1 MVRRSVHTG
10 TRREKITTPG
20 PIFAPRALRYST
32 YRGVPKNRR
41 AAGLDRTRVF
51 TIQKRT
57 YVRLHRRI
65 CWAFQRPMST
75 HFATIGTAQ
84 TTTKAEQLAST
95 NRRQISTALEPV
107 ETHCSPSAMPTTAR

>member
-41 AAGLDRTRVF
+41 AAALDRTSVF
-51 TIQKRT
+51 MIQKRP
-57 YVRLHRRI
+57 YARPHRRI
-65 CWAFQRPMST
+65 CWGFPRTPST
-75 HFATIGTAQ
+75 HFAANGTAQ
-84 TTTKAEQLAST
+84 TARTKVLLGRT
-95 NRRQISTALEPV
+95 RRRQIAP
-107 ETHCSPSAMPTTAR
+107 AGQ

>member
-1 MVRRSVHTG
+1 MVRRSVHNG

-41 AAGLDRTRVF
+41 AAGLDRTSVF

-57 YVRLHRRI
+57 YARLHRQI
-65 CWAFQRPMST
+65 CWAFQRPTRT
-75 HFATIGTAQ
+75 HFAAIGTAQ
-84 TTTKAEQLAST
+84 TTRKAKLLAT
-95 NRRQISTALEPV
+95 INRR
-107 ETHCSPSAMPTTAR
+107 